1 VRKILNCNTLE
12 FSSSFHKLF
21 QDLLKTLPQM
31 FTKSGDPGALGPALQ
46 AAFDLMAPT
55 GG

>member
-1 VRKILNCNTLE
+1 
-12 FSSSFHKLF
+12 
-21 QDLLKTLPQM
+21 M

-55 GG
+55 GGWMSVFQTQLPILVVGALKPREEPKQIIC